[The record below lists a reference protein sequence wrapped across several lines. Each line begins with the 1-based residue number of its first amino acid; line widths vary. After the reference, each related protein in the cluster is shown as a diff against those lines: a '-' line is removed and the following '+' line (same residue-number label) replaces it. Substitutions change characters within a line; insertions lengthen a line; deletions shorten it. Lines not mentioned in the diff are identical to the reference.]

1 MTIVPDSTK
10 LAYHIDKAKDFLNFE
25 LFDKTYNVDTSTSGF
40 LDLYNKENIYGV
52 YPDWEINDNLY
63 AGSNGYQTASIE
75 HLNEMYNILN
85 NLINIKEYS
94 FIDVGSGKG
103 KVLINNII
111 YNYLYNN
118 NIGIEIDKNL
128 HNVALKNFESIS
140 LKFNTSNVYLYNQD
154 ILDYKCLNEP
164 SIYFFFNPFS
174 FSIYK
179 KFLIKNKQIFKNN
192 KTVIAQIYPFY
203 PTIKENTEFIEF
215 PIEENMGFFNKIY
228 NEKYYLIYSS
238 K

>member
-1 MTIVPDSTK
+1 MTIVSDSVK
-10 LAYHIDKAKDFLNFE
+10 LSYHIDKAKDFLNFE
-25 LFDKTYNVDTSTSGF
+25 LFDKTYNVDTLTDGF

-52 YPDWEINDNLY
+52 YPDWERNDDLY
-63 AGSNGYQTASIE
+63 TESNGYQTAAIE
-75 HLNEMYNILN
+75 HLNEMYTILT
-85 NLINIKEYS
+85 NLVDIKEYS

-111 YNYLYNN
+111 NNYLYKN

-128 HNVALKNFESIS
+128 HNVALKNFKSIS
-140 LKFNTSNVYLYNQD
+140 SKFNISNIYLYNED
-154 ILDYKCLNEP
+154 ILNYTCLNEP

-174 FSIYK
+174 FDIYK
-179 KFLIKNKQIFKNN
+179 KFLIKNKQTFKQN
-192 KTVIAQIYPFY
+192 KTIIAQLYPFY
-203 PTIKENTEFIEF
+203 PTKKENTEFFEF

-228 NEKYYLIYSS
+228 FEKYYLIYSS